1 MAVHDHQL
9 TGMTQIRNMQVVG
22 EVHVTGRPGHQR
34 EAGRHEYR
42 RHNRQAVQAVGQV
55 DRVAGADDHEI
66 GQQDIQQAQL
76 RHHVLKERHNQL
88 GGWRVFSY
96 GVHGE
101 CDNQRNHRLP
111 EILPAGDQPF
121 GVLTHHL
128 R

>member
-66 GQQDIQQAQL
+66 GQQDVQQAQL

-88 GGWRVFSY
+88 GGWRVFPTAYMANATISAITDCQKY
-96 GVHGE
+96 F
-101 CDNQRNHRLP
+101 QRAISPL
-111 EILPAGDQPF
+111 
-121 GVLTHHL
+121 VSL
-128 R
+128 RTTLR